1 MMGLGQ
7 NQFIDV
13 QEKGQSPEKKKILR
27 ARDNSSLSL
36 IPVHKNAIWTEKEA
50 SLSIAWRRAA
60 AKAWSTWKRQHS
72 VVSVFSLHPLEI
84 RL

>member
-1 MMGLGQ
+1 MFKKKDKAQ
-7 NQFIDV
+7 
-13 QEKGQSPEKKKILR
+13 KKKKKILR